1 LDSSKEFGEADDWDD
16 TPAFAATTGSGT
28 ASQKDVDIHTAL
40 SQRIQSLQEG
50 IGKRYICRTQ
60 YGFLNIHTDPGDP
73 FDTDNI
79 VGRLSEGQIVTSVAP
94 ARGPWIRHDA
104 GGWSISVYEGFVWLE
119 AIPEYMHPTCQL
131 QQVV

>member
-1 LDSSKEFGEADDWDD
+1 MKKFDNTEDGWDD
-16 TPAFAATTGSGT
+16 TAVFAAATDTS
-28 ASQKDVDIHTAL
+28 KNDIDIHTAL
-40 SQRIQSLQEG
+40 SQRIQNLQEG

-60 YGFLNIHTDPGDP
+60 RGFLNIHADPGDP

-119 AIPEYMHPTCQL
+119 AIPE
-131 QQVV
+131 